1 MSHLKYTLVQGLV
14 LTFPWTKGSN
24 AAAGNSVWKKILNI
38 VHNSMG
44 SLHHESPN
52 VGATN
57 GFAKTSSRIRNS
69 NMGSHSV
76 TLYVF
81 LQYKW

>member
-1 MSHLKYTLVQGLV
+1 MSHLKYTLVQGLF
-14 LTFPWTKGSN
+14 LTFPWSKGSN

-44 SLHHESPN
+44 SLLHESPN

-57 GFAKTSSRIRNS
+57 GFAKTSSCMRNG
-69 NMGSHSV
+69 NLGSHSV
-76 TLYVF
+76 TLNAF
-81 LQYKW
+81 LQYK

>member
-1 MSHLKYTLVQGLV
+1 MIHLKHTLVLGLV
-14 LTFPWTKGSN
+14 LTFPWSEGSN
-24 AAAGNSVWKKILNI
+24 AAAGNSVWIKILNT
-38 VHNSMG
+38 VHTSID

-57 GFAKTSSRIRNS
+57 SFAKTSSCIRNG
-69 NMGSHSV
+69 NLGSHSV
-76 TLYVF
+76 TLFVF

>member
-1 MSHLKYTLVQGLV
+1 MSHLKHTLVQGLI
-14 LTFPWTKGSN
+14 LTFPLSKGSN
-24 AAAGNSVWKKILNI
+24 AAAGKSVWKKILDT
-38 VHNSMG
+38 VHNIMG

-57 GFAKTSSRIRNS
+57 GFAKTSSCIGNS
-69 NMGSHSV
+69 NLGSHSV

-81 LQYKW
+81 LQYK